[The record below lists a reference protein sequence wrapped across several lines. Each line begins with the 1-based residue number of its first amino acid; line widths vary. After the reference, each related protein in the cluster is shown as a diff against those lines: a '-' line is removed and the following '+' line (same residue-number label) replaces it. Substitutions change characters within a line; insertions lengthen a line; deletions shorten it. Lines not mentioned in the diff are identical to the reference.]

1 MLKVFDKVNLKCIRL
16 KTLII
21 PSSSTKRV
29 LISVLWKDSSKTR
42 HVGLFI
48 VVPYKVL
55 VIKNYQDPVTQKKQ
69 KDFELFY
76 EFINDISIHRKPDAP
91 SRSTGGHTPR
101 SPGMIECSEI
111 NFIFIYLFLYSCS
124 LTIALTP
131 LLTSPLFPNLLFPNL
146 LFRNYYVQCS
156 PMSS

>member
-76 EFINDISIHRKPDAP
+76 EFINDIYVHRKPDAP
-91 SRSTGGHTPR
+91 SRSTGGHAPR

-111 NFIFIYLFLYSCS
+111 NFIFIYLFSYS
-124 LTIALTP
+124 LTNALTP
-131 LLTSPLFPNLLFPNL
+131 LLTSPLLPNL